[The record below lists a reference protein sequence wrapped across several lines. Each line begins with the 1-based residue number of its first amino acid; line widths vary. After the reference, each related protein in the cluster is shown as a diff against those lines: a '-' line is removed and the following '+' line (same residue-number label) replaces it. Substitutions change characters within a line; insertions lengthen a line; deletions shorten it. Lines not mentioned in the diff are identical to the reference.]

1 MAEPA
6 RPIPAPMP
14 VPQVVPARPSA
25 SPGAQA
31 AAGSNRSLLI
41 PGVIV
46 LALIA
51 LGATYWF
58 VLRKPAA
65 QNVSA
70 VQPPA
75 TQQPPA
81 SAPAE
86 ANPAQTNDSQPAAT
100 TEPPPPADATSA
112 GTTPAGNS
120 AGSAAPAPPAQKRPP
135 AKPAAAGYAQAHK
148 SAEQALAASQ
158 YLSPPDSSALFWA
171 RKAKALGDPGAA
183 QIEQEIFAKQLSDI
197 TASRQGHNYDQAR
210 AQLYLLASNFPD
222 HTELRQMQDD
232 IHQEQQ
238 KYTQQ
243 QEDQR
248 RQAEKATQVKKIAV
262 QHRHGVGS
270 NFCTGIITVNPDGTA
285 RYDCTTA
292 DGGGRCEHVA
302 FGAGSLKEA
311 KIKGDGSLHVA
322 TRQSGNFDF
331 VGGDMNL
338 KDAAAALAPL
348 VSH

>member
-1 MAEPA
+1 L
-6 RPIPAPMP
+6 IPA
-14 VPQVVPARPSA
+14 
-25 SPGAQA
+25 
-31 AAGSNRSLLI
+31 
-41 PGVIV
+41 VIV

-65 QNVSA
+65 QNVSV

-75 TQQPPA
+75 VTQPPA
-81 SAPAE
+81 AGTADASPAPA
-86 ANPAQTNDSQPAAT
+86 TTDSQTAT
-100 TEPPPPADATSA
+100 TETQSPADAAAT

-120 AGSAAPAPPAQKRPP
+120 AGNAPATPAQKRPP
-135 AKPAAAGYAQAHK
+135 AKPSAAGYAQAHK
-148 SAEQALAASQ
+148 NAEEALAASQ
-158 YLSPPDSSALFWA
+158 YLSPPDTSALFWA
-171 RKAKALGDPGAA
+171 RKAKALGDPGAT
-183 QIEQEIFAKQLSDI
+183 QIEQEVYAKQLSDI

-302 FGAGSLKEA
+302 FGTGSLKEA